1 MRLCI
6 LGPLRVFDR
15 TDREIPISRRQ
26 QRLLLARLLVDAGRP
41 VSTDR
46 LILDLWGDDA
56 PNGARGSLQAL
67 VSRLRTTL
75 QAAGSGAAPGAEV
88 VSRPHGYALEVADDV
103 LDAARFVRLAE
114 DGRAR
119 LAEGRPHDALARCDA
134 ALALWHGDVLA
145 DLAEAAFVA
154 PVATRLDGLRLDTA
168 ERRAEALLATGATST
183 AIAELEALT
192 ELSPLRERPW
202 ELLCSALGA
211 EGRTAE
217 ALERLRRVKKEL
229 GEELGLDPGP
239 GLQAVELALLRGE
252 RGPTIPA
259 VRRPEP
265 HDGKLRPGPPPDD
278 GPTVSAPIGRTTE
291 WRELNDAV
299 ERSRQGSATWVSIA
313 GDPGMGKTTLV
324 ERLADAVDRQ
334 GGRVLLGRSHEVELA
349 PAFWPWVQLVRG
361 LESPGA
367 GTAGPIEGRMLAA
380 AGLVDGAPATSAT
393 PATSGSSG
401 APGTTAASSPAAST
415 LSPAGSGTSRQL
427 FPLFDAVRA
436 ALASAA
442 REEPLLVIV
451 EDVHWADVES
461 LLLVDF
467 LAVQLRAVRLCVV
480 LTFRPGEGP
489 PALERTLR
497 ELARQPTHLRIELG
511 GLDTPATAEVV
522 RLVTGVPA
530 ERAIAARLRDR
541 TGGNPFFT
549 VELAR
554 FGGTAAPDDAVPD
567 TVREAVARRLERLSP
582 DVLETITLA
591 AIHGVRF
598 RLDALVASSHREV
611 ARLHDHLD
619 HALQARLLAT
629 TDDLAELR
637 FAHALIQEVVV
648 GRLPDLQRRRL
659 HLQVAEALQNADTDR
674 LSAFGSEVAHHRLA
688 AAPLGEASETLA
700 AAEAAARAAERR
712 FAFHEAVRWWE
723 GARRVVEADRYL
735 REDQALRVRI
745 LLALGHARSRTGD
758 QSAAVRVLADAIDA
772 GHAIGDVAAMAEA
785 AIAFDE
791 ASGFWNWVDYGDRP
805 VELLTRLER
814 VLTAIG
820 EQDPGLRIRVLG
832 VRGIGDYY
840 GDQALGRRFVRE
852 AVELARA
859 EDDPTLRLA
868 ALRADLRFLSPDR
881 LEHQLA
887 TSQELLDLA
896 RELDAEEDELVAW
909 TYRVSHLLMVGD
921 LDGAER
927 AYERAVELSRRPD
940 LAIFRAQLG
949 WTAAIFPLARGDLER
964 PASLL
969 EAARELQAG
978 TGLYLLDPVIAW
990 SHTALLWERD
1000 RLHELP
1006 PDQAAYVPEAQVALD
1021 HHAGHAVDAVA
1032 RLREL
1037 CRTPHP
1043 RIFHALGTLTLRARV
1058 AADLGARELAP
1069 GLITELAPHEERLAT
1084 FGSVACAGPVAIDL
1098 ARLHR
1103 LAGDPSTATAMLR
1116 RCIVRCDDAGWSTWA
1131 ARARRAFDEPVGRAT
1146 GFAGR

>member
-1 MRLCI
+1 
-6 LGPLRVFDR
+6 
-15 TDREIPISRRQ
+15 
-26 QRLLLARLLVDAGRP
+26 
-41 VSTDR
+41 
-46 LILDLWGDDA
+46 
-56 PNGARGSLQAL
+56 LQAL

-75 QAAGSGAAPGAEV
+75 QAAGAGAAPGAEV
-88 VSRPHGYALEVADDV
+88 ISRPHGYALEVADDV

-114 DGRAR
+114 EGRAR

-134 ALALWHGDVLA
+134 ALGLWHGDVLA
-145 DLAEAAFVA
+145 DLAEAPFVA
-154 PVATRLDGLRLDTA
+154 PVATRLDGVRLDTA
-168 ERRAEALLATGATST
+168 ERRTEALLATGATST
-183 AIAELEALT
+183 AITELEALT
-192 ELSPLRERPW
+192 ELAPLRERPW

-217 ALERLRRVKKEL
+217 ALERLRRVKTEL

-239 GLQAVELALLRGE
+239 GLQALELALLRGE
-252 RGPTIPA
+252 RGPATISAP
-259 VRRPEP
+259 RPEP
-265 HDGKLRPGPPPDD
+265 RDGTRPGPPPDD
-278 GPTVSAPIGRTTE
+278 GPTLPAPIGRTTE
-291 WRELNDAV
+291 WRDLNDAV

-324 ERLADAVDRQ
+324 EQLADAVDRQ

-367 GTAGPIEGRMLAA
+367 GTAGPIERRMLEA
-380 AGLVDGAPATSAT
+380 AGLVDGA

-401 APGTTAASSPAAST
+401 APGTTAASASSGAST
-415 LSPAGSGTSRQL
+415 SAPAVSAGGSGTSRHL

-436 ALASAA
+436 ALAGAA
-442 REEPLLVIV
+442 RGEPLLVIV

-461 LLLVDF
+461 LLLIDF
-467 LAVQLRAVRLCVV
+467 LAVQLRAARLCVV

-511 GLDTPATAEVV
+511 GLDTPATAELVGV
-522 RLVTGVPA
+522 VTGVPA
-530 ERAIAARLRDR
+530 DRGTAARLRER

-554 FGGTAAPDDAVPD
+554 FGGTAVTDDAVPD
-567 TVREAVARRLERLSP
+567 TVREALARRLERVSP

-598 RLDALVASSHREV
+598 RLDALAASSHREV
-611 ARLHDHLD
+611 APLHDHLD

-637 FAHALIQEVVV
+637 FAHALIQEVLV
-648 GRLPDLQRRRL
+648 GRLPNLHRRRL

-674 LSAFGSEVAHHRLA
+674 ISAFGSEVAHHRLA
-688 AAPLGEASETLA
+688 AAPLGEATKTLA
-700 AAEAAARAAERR
+700 AAETAARAAERR
-712 FAFHEAVRWWE
+712 FAFHEAVGWWE
-723 GARRVVEADRYL
+723 GARRVVEADRHL
-735 REDQALRVRI
+735 REDQALRVRV

-820 EQDPGLRIRVLG
+820 EDAPGPRIRVLG

-852 AVELARA
+852 AVDLARA
-859 EDDPTLRLA
+859 AGDPTLLLA

-887 TSQELLDLA
+887 TSLELLDLA
-896 RELDAEEDELVAW
+896 RELGAEEDELVAW
-909 TYRVSHLLMVGD
+909 AYRISHLLMLGD

-927 AYERAVELSRRPD
+927 AYEHAVELSRRPR
-940 LAIFRAQLG
+940 LATFQAQLG

-964 PASLL
+964 PAALL

-978 TGLYLLDPVIAW
+978 TGLYLLDPVVAW
-990 SHTALLWERD
+990 SRTVLLWERD
-1000 RLHELP
+1000 QLDELP
-1006 PDQAAYVPEAQVALD
+1006 PEQAAHVPEAQVALRRRD
-1021 HHAGHAVDAVA
+1021 GDQAGALAL
-1032 RLREL
+1032 LREL
-1037 CRTPHP
+1037 CRRPHP
-1043 RIFHALGTLTLRARV
+1043 MIFHSLGTLTLRARV
-1058 AADLGARELAP
+1058 TADLGARDVAPALIAELAP
-1069 GLITELAPHEERLAT
+1069 YEQRLGT
-1084 FGSVACAGPVAIDL
+1084 FGSVGCAGPVAIDL

-1103 LAGDPSTATAMLR
+1103 LIGDPATATAMLR

-1131 ARARRAFDEPVGRAT
+1131 ERARRALDEPVGRPT
-1146 GFAGR
+1146 GFAVR